1 MQKLTFNWVRN
12 DWSPWATGHCILP
25 ELQVFSFHQV
35 GPDGR
40 HNDWQQLAAEEQ
52 RITTEEPR
60 RLVGWDQARVAS
72 TIIQV
77 FEKENRKLLEK
88 NVLRYVV

>member
-1 MQKLTFNWVRN
+1 
-12 DWSPWATGHCILP
+12 
-25 ELQVFSFHQV
+25 V
-35 GPDGR
+35 GQDAW
-40 HNDWQQLAAEEQ
+40 HNNWQQLAAEEQ

-60 RLVGWDQARVAS
+60 RLVECDQARVAS